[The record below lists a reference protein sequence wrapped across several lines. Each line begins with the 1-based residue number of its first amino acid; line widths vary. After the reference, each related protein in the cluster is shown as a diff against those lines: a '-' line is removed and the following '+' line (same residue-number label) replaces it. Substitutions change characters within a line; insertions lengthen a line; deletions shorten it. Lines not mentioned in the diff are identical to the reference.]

1 MLSKAISTSK
11 KFAAAGR
18 TPMGE
23 FAQLL
28 YTLLQP
34 HCDDFGR
41 QEGDPFTVKH
51 KVLPTSARTEDE
63 FRQALQSLRSE
74 GLIEWYD
81 SDKGQVI
88 EVVGFA
94 QHQTGLHRK
103 TTSEFPSATPG
114 PLDASERDI
123 EAFIEAD
130 LNAKRLAFDGL
141 SIVSVARQ
149 VRKGNSY
156 FDILAHTVEGV
167 TIVIEVKRQRIT
179 DAAIE
184 QVLAYAELIGGDVLP
199 VVVGHG
205 LAAGLDVTDR
215 GALLVVYNDAL
226 NMRQVTSLNVKS
238 RTITLSHVP
247 SELNRTE
254 LNRTERNTKAPAL
267 VVSALEFQR
276 LRDRNA
282 YVSDRLLVPNAL
294 HREFASAYGD
304 GAEAALQSWYVT
316 VRDGLGEAESI
327 DDVFAWLRPRFRAW
341 MVTTGRVKPPPAAPR
356 VNVAPRSSTAAYR
369 AAMAAKGEV
378 IS

>member
-28 YTLLQP
+28 YTLLVA
-34 HCDDFGR
+34 HSDDFGR

-51 KVLPTSARTEDE
+51 KVMPTSCRPEAD
-63 FRQALQSLRSE
+63 FASALDILKAER
-74 GLIEWYD
+74 LIEWYAAD
-81 SDKGQVI
+81 SNEQVI
-88 EVVGFA
+88 QIVDFDA
-94 QHQTGLHRK
+94 HQSGLHKR
-103 TTSEFPSATPG
+103 SNSVFPEPPG
-114 PLDASERDI
+114 IS
-123 EAFIEAD
+123 
-130 LNAKRLAFDGL
+130 
-141 SIVSVARQ
+141 
-149 VRKGNSY
+149 GN
-156 FDILAHTVEGV
+156 FREI
-167 TIVIEVKRQRIT
+167 
-179 DAAIE
+179 
-184 QVLAYAELIGGDVLP
+184 
-199 VVVGHG
+199 
-205 LAAGLDVTDR
+205 
-215 GALLVVYNDAL
+215 
-226 NMRQVTSLNVKS
+226 
-238 RTITLSHVP
+238 P

-294 HREFASAYGD
+294 HREFASAYGE

-341 MVTTGRVKPPPAAPR
+341 MATTGRVKAPPTAPR
-356 VNVAPRSSTAAYR
+356 VNGAPRSSTAAYR